1 MEECASPYLGSH
13 PARGN
18 MGLCHLHLGNP
29 VFLVVEPGLAW
40 PAAGCATGQADQQP
54 DPWPAATPRRATPG
68 TVRGSATHGTSS
80 SGYLRQA
87 SSPAAPTARL
97 AAPSPFPLPRDAHP
111 LLQCTTSS
119 PTQTRY
125 SQREVTLQ
133 CIKAKKAS

>member
-54 DPWPAATPRRATPG
+54 DPWPAATPRRTTPG

-97 AAPSPFPLPRDAHP
+97 AASTSLSTPRDADP
-111 LLQCTTSS
+111 ILQCSPS
-119 PTQTRY
+119 GPTQCRY
-125 SQREVTLQ
+125 PHREVTPQ
-133 CIKAKKAS
+133 CIKAKRA